1 MSPATTFPGSFLV
14 HGEVIGPN
22 KRLMV
27 NLACRRRGR
36 NTQAI
41 NVIFLINTGSPAS
54 YLLAKAMEA
63 LIGNTESHLP
73 QQLPVMIQ
81 SLKNIECHI
90 SPCDKHFANA
100 NVLGAN
106 FLVKHGLTLKANYT
120 SDIFTLMVEGNE

>member
-22 KRLMV
+22 KCLMV
-27 NLACRRRGR
+27 NLA
-36 NTQAI
+36 
-41 NVIFLINTGSPAS
+41 
-54 YLLAKAMEA
+54 LLAKAMEA

-100 NVLGAN
+100 NVLGAD
-106 FLVKHGLTLKANYT
+106 FLVKHGLTLKANYA